1 MESAKSANA
10 PVFSDQAKFIEPA
23 GKQEVSYQGRSMKPA
38 NVSNNASLA
47 EGSTSVSRILL
58 HEYHV
63 SQLKDVKA
71 ATCEL
76 PDECPDWFEPYR
88 KSVFEPLCKINNQF
102 VRGGVSLFNT
112 INAFSPRYNDM
123 IVALMKLEKAS
134 QAGAFDDEQKRAIT
148 GWLDDVFELFPV
160 GWRELPLVVSP
171 EVAKWKLREED
182 KELKPVLEANYDE
195 YLNKIGRKAFVPPWM
210 NRDVNEQ
217 DLGSV
222 YFAYYNIRN
231 ENVACDESGASLTAA
246 GLYDKDEALY
256 DWLVAFQDE
265 ENTRRVSGLTEL
277 EYNSV
282 KHRLSTVD
290 KGIARIEE
298 LKPENKFKWDYLQPQ
313 ENNDEGSC
321 SGQLDDGAS
330 IAAEEVPE
338 VISEAMPETEL
349 ADGKSI
355 KPSGSI
361 SVTKARKGRKK
372 RKACYETN
380 NKGPGSKKIK
390 TEVSEEYLAVK
401 RSARLK
407 EKLIQEDG
415 SLVPLKE
422 GEVYRYT
429 YHTDPEVIK
438 KLNLS
443 SPLCK
448 KSRVDRKSAVR
459 EIVDIISPVQVKNT
473 LEDPLAEPVLN
484 MSSGYISKLFGVGLY
499 EVTLPAEVVRQLG
512 MECDQEGEAQVN
524 VDAYR
529 VVTLLLEQLR
539 AFASESV
546 GKRSESVEEDGN
558 RLLKSLDP
566 CFGALAESVERHL
579 YKKDKTVRPEIQK
592 TLEELSL
599 LRHSAHSS
607 VREIVTG
614 NGRKPSDDYSVTDLF
629 WSAAFKPSSRFR
641 AGLLQPEE
649 AASMADAEVDDLPHD
664 QYMSLPAEV
673 SERFPEQFS
682 GVKNSPGR
690 EGYIQADFRVVGR
703 LLADRIKHFQRVF
716 QDPQGVWSI
725 DDARQQFD
733 LIKVLSDSL
742 NEYCAG
748 RLRHH
753 DSNRNL
759 LSQDAGEV
767 SGELMAVKHYYA
779 ICTLLPHLKALAD
792 SLGTNNHTFF
802 ARELQ
807 HKRKDVRESLKAMAS
822 SKK

>member
-1 MESAKSANA
+1 
-10 PVFSDQAKFIEPA
+10 
-23 GKQEVSYQGRSMKPA
+23 
-38 NVSNNASLA
+38 
-47 EGSTSVSRILL
+47 
-58 HEYHV
+58 
-63 SQLKDVKA
+63 
-71 ATCEL
+71 
-76 PDECPDWFEPYR
+76 
-88 KSVFEPLCKINNQF
+88 
-102 VRGGVSLFNT
+102 
-112 INAFSPRYNDM
+112 
-123 IVALMKLEKAS
+123 
-134 QAGAFDDEQKRAIT
+134 
-148 GWLDDVFELFPV
+148 
-160 GWRELPLVVSP
+160 
-171 EVAKWKLREED
+171 
-182 KELKPVLEANYDE
+182 
-195 YLNKIGRKAFVPPWM
+195 M

-231 ENVACDESGASLTAA
+231 ENVALDESDASITAA

-265 ENTRRVSGLTEL
+265 ENIRRVSGLTEL

-290 KGIARIEE
+290 KDIARIEE
-298 LKPENKFKWDYLQPQ
+298 LKPENTFKWNYLQPQ
-313 ENNDEGSC
+313 ENNDESSC
-321 SGQLDDGAS
+321 SDQLDDGAS

-338 VISEAMPETEL
+338 VISEAIPETEL
-349 ADGKSI
+349 AHGKSI

-361 SVTKARKGRKK
+361 SVTKARKREKK

-380 NKGPGSKKIK
+380 NKESGSKKIK

-438 KLNLS
+438 KLDLS

-499 EVTLPAEVVRQLG
+499 EVTLPAEVIRQLG
-512 MECDQEGEAQVN
+512 LECDQEGEAQVN

-539 AFASESV
+539 TFAYKNV
-546 GKRSESVEEDGN
+546 GKRSESAYEEGT
-558 RLLKSLDP
+558 RLLKNLDP
-566 CFGALAESVERHL
+566 CFDALAESVERHL

-599 LRHSAHSS
+599 LRHSAHSFA
-607 VREIVTG
+607 RELMAQS
-614 NGRKPSDDYSVTDLF
+614 GRKALDDYSVTDLF
-629 WSAAFKPSSRFR
+629 WSAAFKPSSRLR
-641 AGLLQPEE
+641 AGLLQPELIE
-649 AASMADAEVDDLPHD
+649 AMTDAETDDLPQD
-664 QYMSLPAEV
+664 QYMDLPAV
-673 SERFPEQFS
+673 VLERFPKRFS
-682 GVKNSPGR
+682 DAGNASDR
-690 EGYIQADFRVVGR
+690 EGYVRVDFRMAGR
-703 LLADRIKHFQRVF
+703 LLADEIERFQRVF
-716 QDPQGVWSI
+716 KDPLGVWDSE
-725 DDARQQFD
+725 DARQQFS
-733 LIKVLSDSL
+733 LIEVLSDSL
-742 NEYCAG
+742 NEYCTG
-748 RLRHH
+748 RLRRY
-753 DSNRNL
+753 DTNRDL
-759 LSQDAGEV
+759 LSLDTGAV
-767 SGELMAVKHYYA
+767 SDELMDVKHCYA
-779 ICTLLPHLKALAD
+779 ICTLLPHLKALTD
-792 SLGTNNHTFF
+792 SLKTNYHTFF
-802 ARELQ
+802 ASELQ
-807 HKRKDVRESLKAMAS
+807 HKRKDVRESLKAMAL